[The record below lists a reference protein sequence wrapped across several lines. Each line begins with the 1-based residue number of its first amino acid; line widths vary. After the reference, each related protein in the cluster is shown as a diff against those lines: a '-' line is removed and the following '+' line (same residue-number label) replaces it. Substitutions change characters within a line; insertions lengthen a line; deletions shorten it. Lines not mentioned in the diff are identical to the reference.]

1 MSWIPQGAY
10 SLTLPLNI
18 DMKDSTLIQEE
29 DSARE
34 DSMERLLKEY
44 MGLFKDIDSEG
55 HEEYAAY
62 FTDGDDML
70 VCETHDSDKDNA
82 EWVLKQVVYLYWLNK
97 SIKKKV
103 VEDADCDD
111 GLYAAI
117 RSAIAK
123 NYRRKDFGE
132 RL

>member
-1 MSWIPQGAY
+1 
-10 SLTLPLNI
+10 
-18 DMKDSTLIQEE
+18 MKDSTLIREE
-29 DSARE
+29 DSTRG
-34 DSMERLLKEY
+34 DSMERRLKEY

-62 FTDGDDML
+62 FTDGNDML
-70 VCETHDSDKDNA
+70 VCETNDNDKDNA

-111 GLYAAI
+111 GLYASI

-123 NYRRKDFGE
+123 NYRRKDFE
-132 RL
+132 